1 LSGCIFFTTPIRN
14 HAASAEVDF
23 ILPVRLFV
31 AIEIPADI
39 RERFANFLS
48 ELRAIAPKAKWVRPE
63 NLHVTLK
70 FLGHTEPSKLA
81 AIKDALAN
89 VRSPQAVALDFRGL
103 GFFPNEKRPRVF
115 WAGMQSSSNL
125 ATLASG
131 ADRAV
136 HELGFPLEERA
147 FKPHLTLARFDPPKL
162 PANLLEF
169 ARVHAGR
176 NFGSFAAQEFHLI
189 ESKLKPTGA
198 EYTKLHSFLFSTE
211 A

>member
-1 LSGCIFFTTPIRN
+1 M
-14 HAASAEVDF
+14 
-23 ILPVRLFV
+23 RLFV
-31 AIEIPADI
+31 AIDIPAEF

-48 ELRAIAPKAKWVRPE
+48 ERRAVAPKVKWVRPE

-115 WAGMQSSSNL
+115 WAGMQFSSNL
-125 ATLASG
+125 ATLASD
-131 ADRAV
+131 ADRAL

-147 FKPHLTLARFDPPKL
+147 FTPHLTLARIDPPKL
-162 PANLLEF
+162 PANLLE
-169 ARVHAGR
+169 ATRIHSDR
-176 NFGSFAAQEFHLI
+176 SFGSFTAREFHLI

-198 EYTKLHSFLFSTE
+198 EYTKLHSFLFFTE